1 MNKTVRTMVKNV
13 IEENAV
19 AFKNDASKAL
29 YEKVGAKLQKKYI
42 SVSKKLFEEAE
53 GGEEANEPVVAG
65 KAGVSAQQYVTRDY
79 SVPTPPFPKGAGA
92 EWRARWRWL
101 HKNWNNQELWN
112 GQQRSAE
119 EWYRYLLNNIY

>member
-42 SVSKKLFEEAE
+42 SVSKRLFEEAE
-53 GGEEANEPVVAG
+53 GGEAANEPVAAG
-65 KAGVSAQQYVTRDY
+65 KAGVSAVQYANRDY
-79 SVPTPPFPKGAGA
+79 QIPTPPPPPGASA
-92 EWRARWRWL
+92 QWRSQWRWL
-101 HKNWNNQELWN
+101 HQNWNNQEFWN
-112 GQQRSAE
+112 NTRRTPE
-119 EWYRYLLNNIY
+119 ETARWMLNNVY